1 MSVSKKALRIN
12 RRKLETAVKKSGFA
26 LRRFIFNGT
35 ENTTGLERK
44 FFIELAAVNP
54 MRSPSDAILGFRAR
68 AKIAEEDL
76 QNVLAGTSAAYSLES
91 ETIVTPSY
99 VVVRAGVLG
108 ERAKQICAYFP
119 YNDVK
124 VSSRIF
130 EAEAGACRF
139 SEQKLSGRLECSLS
153 YLNTHPE
160 LLCSAGSI
168 MWDLQYELRS
178 DFTDGFKGS
187 SRVWFATGARTV
199 FAGSI
204 FVDGSEYNVSPQKS
218 LGYIDRSWG
227 NSMQDDWLHLS
238 SSNLTSLIT
247 GKTLQKSCCV
257 LQGVYGGRV
266 SLLLNF
272 EEERFT
278 FTADSAKRAY
288 SSTWECTQMPADED
302 DERLHWS
309 VSLENKKY
317 VIDVDVY
324 CPVSQLFVRTLELPE
339 GGRTVLKLLCGG
351 NGTGEIRLYKKVKKN
366 IEIIEH
372 AHIANALCEFG
383 KREVPEL

>member
-12 RRKLETAVKKSGFA
+12 RKKMGITLKKSGFA
-26 LRRFIFNGT
+26 LRRFVFNGI

-54 MRSPSDAILGFRAR
+54 SLSPSEAVLGFKAR
-68 AKIAEEDL
+68 AKISEEDL

-91 ETIVTPSY
+91 EAIVAPSY
-99 VVVRAGVLG
+99 VAVRAGVFG
-108 ERAKQICAYFP
+108 DGAKQVCAYFP
-119 YNDVK
+119 YDEVK
-124 VSSRIF
+124 ESSRTF
-130 EAEAGACRF
+130 EAEAGACHF
-139 SEQKLSGRLECSLS
+139 SEQKLSGQIECAAS
-153 YLNTHPE
+153 YVNAHPE
-160 LLCSAGSI
+160 LLCSAGFI
-168 MWDLQYELRS
+168 KWDLQYELRS
-178 DFTDGFKGS
+178 DFTDGFKGGACS
-187 SRVWFATGARTV
+187 WYATGARTV
-199 FAGSI
+199 FAGSVT
-204 FVDGSEYNVSPQKS
+204 VDGREYNVSPQKS

-227 NSMQDDWLHLS
+227 KTMQDDYLHLS

-247 GKTLQKSCCV
+247 GKTLQESCCV

-272 EEERFT
+272 ENETFK

-288 SSTWECTQMPADED
+288 SSLWECTQMPADED
-302 DERLHWS
+302 GEKLHWS
-309 VSLENKKY
+309 VSLTNKKY

-324 CPVSQLFVRTLELPE
+324 CPASQLFVRSLELPE
-339 GGRTVLKLLCGG
+339 GGRTVLKVLCGG

>member
-12 RRKLETAVKKSGFA
+12 RRKPGSAVKKSGFA
-26 LRRFIFNGT
+26 LRRFVFNGT

-44 FFIELAAVNP
+44 FFIELEALNP
-54 MRSPSDAILGFRAR
+54 LLSPSEAVLGFKAR

-91 ETIVTPSY
+91 ESIVTPSY
-99 VVVRAGVLG
+99 VAVRAGIFG
-108 ERAKQICAYFP
+108 EGAKQVCAYFS
-119 YNDVK
+119 YNEVK
-124 VSSRIF
+124 ESSRTF
-130 EAEAGACRF
+130 EAEAGACHF
-139 SEQKLSGRLECSLS
+139 SEQKLSGRLECSSS

-160 LLCSAGSI
+160 LLCSAGFI
-168 MWDLQYELRS
+168 TWDLQYELRS
-178 DFTDGFKGS
+178 DFTDGFQGAGG
-187 SRVWFATGARTV
+187 VWFATGARTV
-199 FAGSI
+199 FAGSVT
-204 FVDGSEYNVSPQKS
+204 VDGREYNVSPQKS

-227 NSMQDDWLHLS
+227 KAMQDDWIHLS

-247 GKTLQKSCCV
+247 GKTLQESCCV
-257 LQGVYGGRV
+257 LQGVYGGRI

-272 EEERFT
+272 ENERFT

-302 DERLHWS
+302 DEKLHWS
-309 VSLENKKY
+309 VSLEDKKY

-324 CPVSQLFVRTLELPE
+324 CPASELFVRMLELPE
-339 GGRTVLKLLCGG
+339 GGRTVLNLLCGG
-351 NGTGEIRLYKKVKKN
+351 SGTGEIRLYKKVKKN